1 MPGVMDLML
10 DKYLT
15 VNEGKENTQAMS
27 PLPGRVATPVFD
39 IEDGP
44 ALQKMVHEAHIGSQE
59 PSSRVWGCPAGHPA
73 GLRPSCATALDR
85 EGN

>member
-15 VNEGKENTQAMS
+15 VNEGKENTRAMS

-44 ALQKMVHEAHIGSQE
+44 AL
-59 PSSRVWGCPAGHPA
+59 
-73 GLRPSCATALDR
+73 
-85 EGN
+85 